1 MPSVLSEQLVQNE
14 TINQMIKLM
23 KKLSTE
29 FEIKIWLYD
38 IKQDERTSWLQEV
51 EKNCDVAITLEDVD
65 RIVDK
70 KGNWKAAGEQNR
82 VEMNLRFKKN

>member
-1 MPSVLSEQLVQNE
+1 MTSS
-14 TINQMIKLM
+14 
-23 KKLSTE
+23 
-29 FEIKIWLYD
+29 
-38 IKQDERTSWLQEV
+38 RTNVHHGYKRQK
-51 EKNCDVAITLEDVD
+51 KNCDVAITLEDVD